1 MIDWTD
7 YIVPAPHAAVSP
19 HTLCEVCANA
29 CGGCCW
35 SEYGVQRPVPGWS
48 AVRNDINIF
57 GGRSSL
63 KIESYAVLDCPQF
76 SLEDRCKE
84 EYQAFDPEYIRRKL
98 FKRMEQ

>member
-57 GGRSSL
+57 GDRSSL
-63 KIESYAVLDCPQF
+63 KIESYAVLDCPPIF
-76 SLEDRCKE
+76 FGGSLQRGVSGIRAGIYPKE
-84 EYQAFDPEYIRRKL
+84 II
-98 FKRMEQ
+98 